1 MVLRD
6 KHHMCVILLVI
17 ATILGCSGDD
27 AKEARVDD
35 VEVIPALAGPDETI
49 EVQPVSARAPGHQ
62 PRLQLREG
70 EQKFYRRVVEQKLDE
85 MNRSRVQPESAAER
99 AWERVEL
106 MMSLTV
112 REASA
117 SAAWIE
123 VAFHEVRYQRDLGFH
138 RIVYD
143 SRSQAEIPPEALVYS
158 GLKDNG
164 FSFQVDA
171 SNRVVDV
178 RDFDQFLNQC
188 YRSARR
194 ADRREAMLH
203 LGQNPSDSRERT
215 KAAMSLL
222 DESIAL
228 LPMGKLAAGGLESH
242 IGSKWELSSFRS
254 LRVPTEE
261 KLELGLIHFSEDV
274 AHFKLSGTIAPLEP
288 NGSLGQDGIRTRVI
302 GGTLTGNC
310 LIETRTGL
318 PQSSSIQRTIDVELA
333 TSGAEPVVMKKS
345 VTSTLEE
352 LKLDVR

>member
-6 KHHMCVILLVI
+6 NHHTCVILLAI

-27 AKEARVDD
+27 ANEARIDD

-70 EQKFYRRVVEQKLDE
+70 EQKFYRRVVEQKLHE
-85 MNRSRVQPESAAER
+85 QPESAAER

-112 REASA
+112 REATA

-143 SRSQAEIPPEALVYS
+143 SRSQADIPPEALVYS

-164 FSFQVDA
+164 FAFQVDA

-203 LGQNPSDSRERT
+203 LGQNLSDSRERT

-228 LPMGKLAAGGLESH
+228 LPTGELAAGGLESH

-261 KLELGLIHFSEDV
+261 KLELGLIQVSEDV
-274 AHFKLSGTIAPLEP
+274 AHFKLSGTIVPLEP

-302 GGTLTGNC
+302 GGTLTGSC
-310 LIETRTGL
+310 SIETRTGL

-333 TSGAEPVVMKKS
+333 SSGAEPVAMRKS
-345 VTSTLEE
+345 VTTTLEE